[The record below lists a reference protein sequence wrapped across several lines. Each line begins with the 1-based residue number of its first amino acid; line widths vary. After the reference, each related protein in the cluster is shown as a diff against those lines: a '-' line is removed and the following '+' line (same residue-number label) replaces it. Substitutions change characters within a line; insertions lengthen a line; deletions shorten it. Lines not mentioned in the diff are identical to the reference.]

1 MQRSRIDQTGSETT
15 LYPLVSDSSSKITY
29 LEQSEHSK
37 RPNLKYLQL
46 DFPFWFLFTFYRSP
60 TKHIHE

>member
-1 MQRSRIDQTGSETT
+1 MRRGTIDLTGSEKI
-15 LYPLVSDSSSKITY
+15 LYPLVYDSTGRFTY

-37 RPNLKYLQL
+37 RPNFKYLPL
-46 DFPFWFLFTFYRSP
+46 DFPFWFLFAFCRSP